1 MPAAGGD
8 AVQIT
13 RNGGDV
19 PQESPDG
26 KFLYYLK
33 GDSDPTSCSV
43 WRMPVGGG
51 EETKVLDCVHCSGHW
66 AVGEQGIYFFAKPD
80 EKRQS
85 DIRFYD
91 FSSGKISKILT
102 ITRAIQD
109 WIALSPDGRTIIYP
123 QIDQAGSDL
132 MLVEN
137 FR

>member
-19 PQESPDG
+19 PQVSPDG
-26 KFLYYLK
+26 KFLYYHK
-33 GDSDPTSCSV
+33 GYPESCSV

-51 EETKVLDCVHCSGHW
+51 EETKVLDSVHCAGQW
-66 AVGEQGIYFFAKPD
+66 AFWGQGIYFFAKPD
-80 EKRQS
+80 EKGRS
-85 DIRFYD
+85 DIRFYA
-91 FSSGKISKILT
+91 FATGRISKILT
-102 ITRAIQD
+102 VERDIQD
-109 WIALSPDGRTIIYP
+109 WIAVSPDSRTILYI
-123 QIDQAGSDL
+123 QMEAGSDL